1 MGTWRAWHCPDA
13 GNYVAPARIGQKPA
27 QLNDVERDSRA
38 AGAVSVVENPRQKR
52 SEDPPYGRYG
62 HGALFRVFFFFR
74 FVFLF
79 PGIGDAVRFRGP
91 LAQIDQLTALGTK
104 GTIAVSGFPNNN
116 FAALRA
122 IHDGFHNSVDPSNGI
137 T

>member
-38 AGAVSVVENPRQKR
+38 AGAVSVVENPRQR
-52 SEDPPYGRYG
+52 SENPHAGATVC
-62 HGALFRVFFFFR
+62 GALFRVFFFFR